1 MVRVRHC
8 VCSRVGQET
17 TRAMSCVKQ
26 DAFTGVHS
34 QFWLDLPKKSC
45 ELKQKFRTNQPRQW
59 KGVLNFPS
67 NHHMQIYLLPVHRLQ
82 PCPTCLLRLN
92 PGAQAMPGWDRRF
105 FSFSS
110 RSDLPPKSWIFRHA
124 RIYTVPFFGFPCC
137 VPTANGIYAY
147 KIRRGILRVATSA
160 AAQKQNWKLSK
171 LPRKPSNRHPQ
182 KEFLVHPW
190 ALESLRGITRTID
203 TTEYIKPCHVGRMTI
218 CLFGDDRRRLDHVI
232 SSLTAKQSAAPR
244 CLTDGKYLCR
254 LEPLPLG

>member
-1 MVRVRHC
+1 MEGC
-8 VCSRVGQET
+8 PKFSIQSPYADLLASCSPPPALPHLPFAAESWG
-17 TRAMSCVKQ
+17 
-26 DAFTGVHS
+26 TGHA
-34 QFWLDLPKKSC
+34 
-45 ELKQKFRTNQPRQW
+45 RTGP
-59 KGVLNFPS
+59 P
-67 NHHMQIYLLPVHRLQ
+67 
-82 PCPTCLLRLN
+82 
-92 PGAQAMPGWDRRF
+92 F